1 MKSLKKKDTAKIR
14 GVASIAATGISV
26 LKRPSNPEGRAD
38 LVRGTTLEAVL
49 ADLQHVVDKLGH
61 FPSRLEYKEHGKCF
75 HTMMVRLHGLQGLAK
90 KLGMI
95 GPLPGPKRKKDKTLA
110 EFRCFN
116 MALCVN
122 TPPTKVPAKQTYCRQ
137 CKIYRGWGTFRGEYN
152 D

>member
-1 MKSLKKKDTAKIR
+1 MKSLKKKDNAQIR
-14 GVASIAATGISV
+14 GTVSIAATETSRR
-26 LKRPSNPEGRAD
+26 LFPSTIEGRSD
-38 LVRGTTLEAVL
+38 SIRGTTVEAVL
-49 ADLQHVVDKLGH
+49 EDLKHVVDKLGH

-95 GPLPGPKRKKDKTLA
+95 GPLPGPKRKKDKTNT

-116 MALCVN
+116 HTLCVN
-122 TPPTKVPAKQTYCRQ
+122 TPPTKVPTKQTYCRH
-137 CKIYRGWGTFRGEYN
+137 CKSARGWGTFREEYN